1 MSEAS
6 EAPRGSPRY
15 AVNRVIYDL
24 ANHPEAR
31 KMMASKD
38 AFIARYPVTE
48 EEREALLGP
57 DWPHLLTLGA
67 LPNLVYKYYMLH
79 GLAPESFPAA
89 IAGRTSR

>member
-1 MSEAS
+1 MAA

-15 AVNRVIYDL
+15 TLNRVIYDL

-31 KMMASKD
+31 KMAAAKE
-38 AFIARYPVTE
+38 AFLARYPVTE
-48 EEREALLGP
+48 DERAALLRP
-57 DWPHLLTLGA
+57 DWPRLLALGA

-89 IAGRTSR
+89 IAGQHP